1 MLLDERSSMTSQCDH
16 NRSARQRA
24 RHFSCRVDLHS
35 SSRDQRSPFWNTP
48 MRRLSLTRRR
58 FLKGSAAF
66 TVTSPFIVTHAY
78 AEWPDRPIRF
88 IVPFGPGGPVDV
100 TARILQG

>member
-1 MLLDERSSMTSQCDH
+1 
-16 NRSARQRA
+16 
-24 RHFSCRVDLHS
+24 
-35 SSRDQRSPFWNTP
+35 

-78 AEWPDRPIRF
+78 AEWPDRPIRLSSSHS
-88 IVPFGPGGPVDV
+88 VQAG
-100 TARILQG
+100 RSM